1 MNQYRAIDAAYEAI
15 VRHPPLWLS
24 TLAPAPDQHQD
35 GGGRLLTEREQLD
48 QIVAVINSDRPTDTA
63 DSDDML
69 RRLIAIG
76 RYDSDAITVILRA
89 FIPRLRARIRSHAL
103 AEYHSDAI
111 AALSM
116 VCLDSNLDGPNLAMR
131 LLNRAH
137 NRTWRDGRR
146 FRNRG
151 EINHYRTNPLSPDVI
166 LEAHERVNDPAA
178 DPADHVARIVDL
190 ARFSQAVHAAL
201 DSGEISVKT
210 WEHFRDLKL
219 ARALLGGEA
228 LSATRRTE
236 AFRAAKRMEHLIDN
250 LLSSH
255 AA

>member
-15 VRHPPLWLS
+15 VRHPPVWLA
-24 TLAPAPDQHQD
+24 TLAPTTNDQLD
-35 GGGRLLTEREQLD
+35 SGRRASVREQLD
-48 QIVAVINSDRPTDTA
+48 RIVAVINSDRPSDTLG
-63 DSDDML
+63 SDDML
-69 RRLIAIG
+69 RQLIAIG
-76 RYDSDAITVILRA
+76 RDDSDAITVILRA

-103 AEYHSDAI
+103 AEYHADAI

-137 NRTWRDGRR
+137 NRTWREGRR

-151 EINHYRTNPLSPDVI
+151 EINRFRTNPLSPDVI
-166 LEAHERVNDPAA
+166 LEAHERLNDPAA

-190 ARFSQAVHAAL
+190 TRFSQAVHAAV
-201 DSGEISVKT
+201 DNGDITAKT

-236 AFRAAKRMEHLIDN
+236 AFRAAKRMEQLIDI